1 MGERT
6 CSDEVGA
13 SGRCARSRGS
23 RPISRRAISRSTMST
38 SCSCPMS
45 TRPCESS
52 GCDLGGPSVPGGGS
66 EGRRWAI
73 GECGPAHSERV
84 QSRPRLATPSG
95 QAGRRQGLA
104 LRRVAPG
111 PLPTCGRTSEVME
124 HSLMVHDELL
134 GRLTPRR
141 RRVLRRLAVG
151 QSFVRAREAKR
162 LLKLAPAR
170 PQAVAVGWA
179 GNVGSPASKRQGG
192 PLGLFGVAT
201 CQLLGGW
208 RGAWPHGLLRAKAS

>member
-1 MGERT
+1 MGWGRT
-6 CSDEVGA
+6 CSAEVGA
-13 SGRCARSRGS
+13 SGRFARSRGS

-52 GCDLGGPSVPGGGS
+52 GCDLGGPSVPGGGR
-66 EGRRWAI
+66 EGRWWAI
-73 GECGPAHSERV
+73 GECGPAQCERV

-95 QAGRRQGLA
+95 QAGRRQGMA
-104 LRRVAPG
+104 LKRVTPY
-111 PLPTCGRTSEVME
+111 PLPTCGGTSQVME

-151 QSFVRAREAKR
+151 QRFVRAREEKR
-162 LLKLAPAR
+162 VLKLAPAR
-170 PQAVAVGWA
+170 PQALTVGWA
-179 GNVGSPASKRQGG
+179 GKVGSPASKRQGA
-192 PLGLFGVAT
+192 PLGS
-201 CQLLGGW
+201 LG
-208 RGAWPHGLLRAKAS
+208 RPHAS